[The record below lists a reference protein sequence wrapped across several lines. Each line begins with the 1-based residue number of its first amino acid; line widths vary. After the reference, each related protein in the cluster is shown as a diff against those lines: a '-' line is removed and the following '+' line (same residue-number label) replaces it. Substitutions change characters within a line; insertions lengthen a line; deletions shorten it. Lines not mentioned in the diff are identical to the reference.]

1 MGNYWMKI
9 LVIPDT
15 QVKPGVPIAH
25 MKWAAKAVKDYLG
38 KGDYVVHMGDHWDF
52 PSLNYYSSRLQ
63 LESARVLEDIQAGNK
78 AMDLFWNTLKRMKN
92 KPEFHLHGGN
102 HEARLARL
110 INDHPV
116 LDGVLSEEA
125 LNREGW
131 IFHPFKEV
139 NEIGGVYFTHYFYA
153 PYTGRAYGG
162 TAHNILRNVGLSFV
176 QGHRQ
181 GKDVAARSLPNGQVQ
196 RALICGSCYLHREDY
211 LGPQAKESWQGVVVL
226 NDVLDGD
233 YDMMELSLKY
243 LCRRYEKMELEDFI
257 KESSQ

>member
-1 MGNYWMKI
+1 
-9 LVIPDT
+9 
-15 QVKPGVPIAH
+15 
-25 MKWAAKAVKDYLG
+25 
-38 KGDYVVHMGDHWDF
+38 
-52 PSLNYYSSRLQ
+52 
-63 LESARVLEDIQAGNK
+63 
-78 AMDLFWNTLKRMKN
+78 MDNELR
-92 KPEFHLHGGN
+92 
-102 HEARLARL
+102 EARARSL
-110 INDHPV
+110 
-116 LDGVLSEEA
+116 LSDEL

-131 IFHPFKEV
+131 EFYPFKSV

-211 LGPQAKESWQGVVVL
+211 LGPQAKESWQGIIVL
-226 NDVLDGD
+226 NDVDDGD

-243 LCRRYEKMELEDFI
+243 LCRRYEKMELEDYLA
-257 KESSQ
+257 KESHQ

>member
-1 MGNYWMKI
+1 MKI

-196 RALICGSCYLHREDY
+196 RALICGSCYLHREEY

-257 KESSQ
+257 RSQANE

>member
-38 KGDYVVHMGDHWDF
+38 EGDHVVHMGDHWDF
-52 PSLNYYSSRLQ
+52 PSLSSYSSRRE
-63 LESARVLEDIQAGNK
+63 LESARVLEEIEAGNE
-78 AMDLFWNTLKRMKN
+78 AMALFWSTLKRMKK
-92 KPEFHLHGGN
+92 KPTFHLHGGN
-102 HEARLARL
+102 NEHRLHRL
-110 INDHPV
+110 INDHPI
-116 LDGVLSEEA
+116 LDGVLSDEL
-125 LNREGW
+125 LNRDGW
-131 IFHPFKEV
+131 KFYPFKYV

-196 RALICGSCYLHREDY
+196 RALICGSCYLHREEY

-243 LCRRYEKMELEDFI
+243 LCRRYEKMELDDFL
-257 KESSQ
+257 KESYQ

>member
-1 MGNYWMKI
+1 MKI

-78 AMDLFWNTLKRMKN
+78 AMDLFWETLKRMKN

-196 RALICGSCYLHREDY
+196 RALICGSCYLHREEY

>member
-1 MGNYWMKI
+1 MKI

>member
-1 MGNYWMKI
+1 
-9 LVIPDT
+9 
-15 QVKPGVPIAH
+15 
-25 MKWAAKAVKDYLG
+25 
-38 KGDYVVHMGDHWDF
+38 
-52 PSLNYYSSRLQ
+52 
-63 LESARVLEDIQAGNK
+63 
-78 AMDLFWNTLKRMKN
+78 MDLFWNTLKRMKN

-196 RALICGSCYLHREDY
+196 RALICGSCYLHREEY

-257 KESSQ
+257 RGQANE

>member
-1 MGNYWMKI
+1 MKI

-196 RALICGSCYLHREDY
+196 RALICGSCYLHREEY

-257 KESSQ
+257 RGQANE

>member
-1 MGNYWMKI
+1 MKI

-15 QVKPGVPIAH
+15 QIKPGVPIAH

-38 KGDYVVHMGDHWDF
+38 EGDHVVHMGDHWDF
-52 PSLNYYSSRLQ
+52 PSLSSYSSRRE
-63 LESARVLEDIQAGNK
+63 LESARVLEDIEAGNE

-92 KPEFHLHGGN
+92 KPTFHLHGGN
-102 HEARLARL
+102 HEHRLHRL
-110 INDHPV
+110 INDHPI
-116 LDGVLSEEA
+116 LDGVLSDKL

-131 IFHPFKEV
+131 EFHPFKYV

-196 RALICGSCYLHREDY
+196 RALICGSCYLHREEY

>member
-1 MGNYWMKI
+1 MKI

-38 KGDYVVHMGDHWDF
+38 EGDHVVHMGDHWDF
-52 PSLNYYSSRLQ
+52 PSLSSYSSRRE
-63 LESARVLEDIQAGNK
+63 LESARVLEDIEAGNE

-92 KPEFHLHGGN
+92 KPTFHLHGGN
-102 HEARLARL
+102 HEHRLHRL
-110 INDHPV
+110 INDHPI
-116 LDGVLSEEA
+116 LDGVLSDKL

-131 IFHPFKEV
+131 EFHPFKYV

-196 RALICGSCYLHREDY
+196 RALICGSCYLHREEY

>member
-1 MGNYWMKI
+1 MKI

-257 KESSQ
+257 RGQANE

>member
-1 MGNYWMKI
+1 MKI

-25 MKWAAKAVKDYLG
+25 MKWAARAVKDYLG
-38 KGDYVVHMGDHWDF
+38 AGDHVVHMGDHWDF
-52 PSLNYYSSRLQ
+52 PSLSSYASRRE
-63 LESARVLEDIQAGNK
+63 LESARVLEDIDIGNK

-92 KPEFHLHGGN
+92 KPSFHLHGGN
-102 HEARLARL
+102 HENRLNRL

-116 LDGVLSEEA
+116 LDGVLSEEL
-125 LNREGW
+125 LNRDGW
-131 IFHPFKEV
+131 IFYPFKSV

-243 LCRRYEKMELEDFI
+243 LCRKYEKMELEDYLM
-257 KESSQ
+257 ESSQ